1 MTFIQVLI
9 VLAVVAVVA
18 AVAAGVVRG
27 GLDEPASSLPA
38 TGLDDGLP
46 GDDLLDDGLPGD
58 GLPGNGLSSGDL
70 AQVRFSLGLRGYRMD
85 EVDEVLDRA
94 GVELDARDAQIR
106 DLCDRLSLLEQ
117 RTEQRV
123 QQHADA
129 EER

>member
-46 GDDLLDDGLPGD
+46 GDRLPGDGLPGD
-58 GLPGNGLSSGDL
+58 GLSGGDL

-106 DLCDRLSLLEQ
+106 DLQDRLALLEQRTEQ

>member
-1 MTFIQVLI
+1 MVTFIQVLI

-46 GDDLLDDGLPGD
+46 GD
-58 GLPGNGLSSGDL
+58 GLSGGDL

-94 GVELDARDAQIR
+94 GVELDARAAQVR
-106 DLCDRLSLLEQ
+106 DLRERLALLEQ

>member
-1 MTFIQVLI
+1 MLI
-9 VLAVVAVVA
+9 VLAVVAAVA

-27 GLDEPASSLPA
+27 GLDEPASSLPT
-38 TGLDDGLP
+38 TGLDDGF
-46 GDDLLDDGLPGD
+46 DDGLTG
-58 GLPGNGLSSGDL
+58 SDL

-94 GVELDARDAQIR
+94 GLELDARDAQIR
-106 DLCDRLSLLEQ
+106 DLRDRLALLEQLLEQ

>member
-1 MTFIQVLI
+1 MTLIQVLI
-9 VLAVVAVVA
+9 VLAVVAAVA

-27 GLDEPASSLPA
+27 GLDEPASSLPS
-38 TGLDDGLP
+38 TGLDGAA
-46 GDDLLDDGLPGD
+46 DDGLSG
-58 GLPGNGLSSGDL
+58 GDL
-70 AQVRFSLGLRGYRMD
+70 ASVRFSLGLRGYRMD

-94 GVELDARDAQIR
+94 GVELDAREAQIR
-106 DLCDRLSLLEQ
+106 DLRDRLALLEQRAEHPPEQ